1 MFIAGPRDFPTV
13 HYRAWNEVGASLL
26 SRTFPSILDTSVI
39 REEDGS
45 TVGTSRTPTHGKLT
59 NFSDRLSRIYNLHLR
74 IASGA

>member
-1 MFIAGPRDFPTV
+1 MQVPATFPQSITGHGTRMV
-13 HYRAWNEVGASLL
+13 PTNLL